1 MVSSGVCIFSIIIF
15 LRENLELVQVAG
27 INIQLFF
34 FFFFNFF
41 LAMPGL
47 HYCSWAFSSS
57 VNGGHSLVE
66 VRTPLIE
73 MASLVEHGGFSSCGL
88 PA

>member
-1 MVSSGVCIFSIIIF
+1 MYLFNYNFFKRKLGTCSGSWDKHSVII
-15 LRENLELVQVAG
+15 
-27 INIQLFF
+27 F